1 MISVLRLRMSN
12 NAPVGGAKSQWARN
26 PDKSE
31 RSSFSMELEYAIAKS
46 RRLAPKR
53 HVWSEMNASPS
64 RNAMKGVLL
73 LMK

>member
-1 MISVLRLRMSN
+1 
-12 NAPVGGAKSQWARN
+12 
-26 PDKSE
+26 
-31 RSSFSMELEYAIAKS
+31 MELEYAIAKS